1 MITAVSIDRVLGT
14 YQYPHRALRC
24 VLPLVQCPI
33 LSQSLE
39 YDISLT
45 WLLLLLL
52 TPTPLSATGA
62 LRPGMICLNLGPA
75 DIYQVIK
82 ISQSQA

>member
-1 MITAVSIDRVLGT
+1 MTARSMDRFLST

-33 LSQSLE
+33 LSESLE

-45 WLLLLLL
+45 LMLLLLL
-52 TPTPLSATGA
+52 TVTLLTATGA
-62 LRPGMICLNLGPA
+62 LHPAMICLNLGPA
-75 DIYQVIK
+75 DIYQGIK
-82 ISQSQA
+82 LTPSQA